1 MMPEDETPLT
11 ESTLY
16 ILLAL
21 EQGPCHGYAILKAV
35 EALSG
40 GRISLSTGT
49 LYGAIKRLLEAAW
62 IERGPDPLPNDT
74 ERERKAYRLTSLGRS
89 ILLVE
94 IDRLERLTFVARSVV
109 DGQSA

>member
-1 MMPEDETPLT
+1 MPENTPIT
-11 ESTLY
+11 ESTFY

-21 EQGPCHGYAILKAV
+21 EPGPRHGYAILKTV

-49 LYGAIKRLLEAAW
+49 LYGAIKRLLDAAW

-74 ERERKAYRLTSLGRS
+74 DRERKAYRLTTLGRS
-89 ILLVE
+89 LLLAE
-94 IDRLERLTFVARSVV
+94 IDRLERLAFVARSIV

>member
-1 MMPEDETPLT
+1 MPENETPLT

-21 EQGPCHGYAILKAV
+21 EPGPSHGYAILKTV
-35 EALSG
+35 ELLSS

-49 LYGAIKRLLEAAW
+49 LYGAIKRLLDSAW

-74 ERERKAYRLTSLGRS
+74 DRERKAYRLTNLGRS
-89 ILLVE
+89 ILLAE
-94 IDRLERLTFVARSVV
+94 IDRLERLALVARSVV
-109 DGQSA
+109 GGQSV